1 MGNLNVRLYETPV
14 ASLPEDLYIPP
25 EAFAIWLEQFEG
37 PLDFLLYLVK
47 KNNFDITT
55 TAILPI
61 TEQYLTYI
69 AELDEDHFELA
80 GDYLLMAST
89 LIAIKSEL
97 LLPSPAL
104 AQEEKNPTKQLIQRL
119 EQYAQIKQVSQRLD
133 TLMRLERDVF
143 LAYASLPSPE
153 VLARQIPPYP
163 PTLLADSLMKM
174 QLKPD
179 YQMHHIK
186 ADSVPL
192 ADRMASIGRVL
203 ATRGQG
209 AFFEVLDKAQGKLG
223 VVVSFVAILELAKQR
238 RIRFHMR
245 GDDQHDLAQLTLIW
259 RSDDDLDND
268 LKSDPDSDL
277 DGGEFGDSYQRGE
290 AMA

>member
-1 MGNLNVRLYETPV
+1 MTNLAIRIFETPV
-14 ASLPEDLYIPP
+14 QSLPEDLYIPP

-61 TEQYLTYI
+61 TEQYLGYI
-69 AELDEDHFELA
+69 KNLDDQHFELA

-97 LLPSPAL
+97 LLPTPHL
-104 AQEEKNPTKQLIQRL
+104 PDDEKNPTKQLIDRL
-119 EQYAQIKQVSQRLD
+119 EQYAQIKHASQRID
-133 TLMRLERDVF
+133 ALMRLERDVF
-143 LAYASLPSPE
+143 LAYASLPSAE
-153 VLARQIPPYP
+153 VLSKQIPPYSA
-163 PTLLADSLMKM
+163 TLLVDSLIKM

-186 ADSVPL
+186 ADTVPL
-192 ADRMASIGRVL
+192 ADRMASISRLL
-203 ATRGQG
+203 ASRGQG
-209 AFFEVLDKAQGKLG
+209 TFFEVLDKSQGKIG

-238 RIRFHMR
+238 MLQFVTAST
-245 GDDQHDLAQLTLIW
+245 DDSSNLNHLTLVW
-259 RSDDDLDND
+259 RHDT
-268 LKSDPDSDL
+268 
-277 DGGEFGDSYQRGE
+277 
-290 AMA
+290 